1 MGDTIK
7 GRVYV
12 LRREVWCGVECLP
25 VCLLFEKVI
34 KRNLVLHIYLHWDL
48 YFISPPK
55 MGLGGQGTVQEKNDR
70 ERHIFGLLTYLF
82 IVFFSLRFN
91 EVVILFLV

>member
-1 MGDTIK
+1 M
-7 GRVYV
+7 
-12 LRREVWCGVECLP
+12 ECLP

-34 KRNLVLHIYLHWDL
+34 KRNLVPHIYLHWDL

-70 ERHIFGLLTYLF
+70 GSGSPLILHTRACIISLDLGWILGERAF
-82 IVFFSLRFN
+82 
-91 EVVILFLV
+91 